1 MGTWMSMRSA
11 FVMISLAILAVAI
24 VAIVTMWP

>member
-1 MGTWMSMRSA
+1 VGTWMSMRSA